1 MKRPWNIVNPAIYSL
16 ITYDEKDN
24 LNMNICSYVTAVSL
38 KPKIYSIA
46 VDYSTKTYEN
56 LNLNSLVVLQLLSKS
71 HLKIIRKLGKT
82 SGYFFNKENY
92 LRSKEMLENW
102 RGKTVLKDTCAL
114 LELKKVNEINIE
126 GDHAI
131 FTFSVSKYKTLSESG
146 ILTFKDLIDNK
157 IIL

>member
-16 ITYDEKDN
+16 VTYDEKDN
-24 LNMNICSYVTAVSL
+24 LNMNICSYVSAVSL

-56 LNLNSLVVLQLLSKS
+56 LKLNSFVVLQLLSKS

-82 SGYFFNKENY
+82 SGYLFNKENY

-102 RGKTVLKDTCAL
+102 GEKTVLKETCAL
-114 LELKKVNEINIE
+114 LELKKMNEINIE
-126 GDHAI
+126 GDHAM
-131 FTFSVSKYKTLSESG
+131 FTFSVSKYKTLSERG

>member
-16 ITYDEKDN
+16 VTYDEKDN
-24 LNMNICSYVTAVSL
+24 LNMNICSYVSAVSL

-56 LNLNSLVVLQLLSKS
+56 LKLNSFVVLQLLSKS

-82 SGYFFNKENY
+82 SGYFFNKENS
-92 LRSKEMLENW
+92 LRSKEILENW
-102 RGKTVLKDTCAL
+102 GEKTVLKDTCAL
-114 LELKKVNEINIE
+114 LELKKMNEINIE
-126 GDHAI
+126 GDHAM
-131 FTFSVSKYKTLSESG
+131 FTFSVSKYKTLSERG

>member
-16 ITYDEKDN
+16 VTYDDKDN
-24 LNMNICSYVTAVSL
+24 LNMNICSYVSAVSL

-102 RGKTVLKDTCAL
+102 GGKTVLKDTCAL
-114 LELKKVNEINIE
+114 LELKKMNEINIE

-131 FTFSVSKYKTLSESG
+131 FTFSVLKYKTLSEGG

>member
-16 ITYDEKDN
+16 VTYDEKDN
-24 LNMNICSYVTAVSL
+24 LNMNICSYVSAVSL

-56 LNLNSLVVLQLLSKS
+56 LKLNSFVVLQLLSKS

-92 LRSKEMLENW
+92 LRSKEILENW
-102 RGKTVLKDTCAL
+102 GEKTVLKDTCAL
-114 LELKKVNEINIE
+114 LELKKMNEINIE
-126 GDHAI
+126 GDHAM
-131 FTFSVSKYKTLSESG
+131 FTFSVSKYKTLSERG
-146 ILTFKDLIDNK
+146 ILTFKDLIDNR

>member
-16 ITYDEKDN
+16 ITYDENNN
-24 LNMNICSYVTAVSL
+24 LNMNICSYVSAASL

-56 LNLNSLVVLQLLSKS
+56 LKLNSSVVLQLLSKS

-82 SGYFFNKENY
+82 SGYIFNKEKY
-92 LRSKEMLENW
+92 LKSKNMLDNW
-102 RGKTVLKDTCAL
+102 RKNIVLKDTCAL
-114 LELKKVNEINIE
+114 IELKKFNEINIK

-131 FTFSVSKYKTLSESG
+131 FTFSVSNYTTLLEDG
-146 ILTFKDLIDNK
+146 ILTFRDLIDNK